1 MFRTSHSYF
10 WNVPQYTQEK
20 LAVVRLAEPLAR
32 KCKVITICKQRMML
46 MSSLVVLEVLVVGDE
61 EDYVAFCEEI
71 CLEWDHIYNPV
82 CT

>member
-1 MFRTSHSYF
+1 
-10 WNVPQYTQEK
+10 
-20 LAVVRLAEPLAR
+20 
-32 KCKVITICKQRMML
+32 